1 MVGMAILPT
10 TQGSSRVLPHSG
22 PCGQGKIPCGDE
34 NGDKK
39 PPAANSGTGM
49 RTMLPAP
56 QGPRIPAHELVEA
69 FVAPFSSSS
78 CTMHFWVSQ
87 LRIKMGTP
95 IDQSINSIAPLETQ
109 QVAND
114 AQSNPVE
121 EAENS
126 PNIEEVEDVERSLNK
141 RGLTSTA
148 WTHFKRKK
156 IEGKWKAICK
166 YCEKKLGGDTRSS
179 TKHLHNH
186 IRTCKLRTVRGSRR
200 SRKKQGERGKK
211 YPHQGSGN
219 WDGE

>member
-1 MVGMAILPT
+1 M
-10 TQGSSRVLPHSG
+10 
-22 PCGQGKIPCGDE
+22 D
-34 NGDKK
+34 
-39 PPAANSGTGM
+39 
-49 RTMLPAP
+49 
-56 QGPRIPAHELVEA
+56 
-69 FVAPFSSSS
+69 
-78 CTMHFWVSQ
+78 
-87 LRIKMGTP
+87 TP
-95 IDQSINSIAPLETQ
+95 IDPSVNSIASLETQ

-186 IRTCKLRTVRGSRR
+186 IRTCKLRTVRGQKQSILKTLQQSSS
-200 SRKKQGERGKK
+200 SRKHWSSDFLK
-211 YPHQGSGN
+211 YV
-219 WDGE
+219 

>member
-1 MVGMAILPT
+1 VHLQFYMTHICKFCYL
-10 TQGSSRVLPHSG
+10 
-22 PCGQGKIPCGDE
+22 
-34 NGDKK
+34 
-39 PPAANSGTGM
+39 
-49 RTMLPAP
+49 
-56 QGPRIPAHELVEA
+56 
-69 FVAPFSSSS
+69 FV
-78 CTMHFWVSQ
+78 VQ
-87 LRIKMGTP
+87 KMGTP

-186 IRTCKLRTVRGSRR
+186 IRTCKLRTVRGQKQSILKTLQQSSS
-200 SRKKQGERGKK
+200 SRKHWSSDFLK
-211 YPHQGSGN
+211 YV
-219 WDGE
+219 